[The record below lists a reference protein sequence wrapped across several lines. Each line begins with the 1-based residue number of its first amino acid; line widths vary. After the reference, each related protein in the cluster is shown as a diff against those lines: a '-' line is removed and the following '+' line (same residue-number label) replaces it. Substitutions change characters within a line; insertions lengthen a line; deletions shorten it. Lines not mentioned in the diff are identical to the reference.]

1 MKILWMTW
9 KDRSHPRSGGAEI
22 VNEEIGKRLAR
33 DGHEVVF
40 LVAGFGSAKSE
51 EMRDGFKIIRLG
63 NHYSVYWQAYKYYKK
78 NLQGWAD
85 VVIDELNTMPFFCRF
100 YVKERVFFF
109 PHQLCREIWFY
120 QMPFPVNVIGY
131 LVEPIYLWLL
141 RGYEVITISESTK
154 KDLLRYGFCENR
166 IHIIPEGIEI
176 EPVQDIASI
185 EKYTRPT
192 LLSLGSVRAMKRT
205 AHQIQAFELT
215 KRFLPDLQMKIAG
228 DTSSVYGKKVLKMIS
243 ESPYAKDIQYLG
255 KVNREEKAE
264 LMQKSH
270 LISVTSV
277 KEGWGLIVTEAN
289 SQGTPAVAYDI
300 DGLRD
305 SIEDGKT
312 GNIARQN
319 TPKGLAEAMVKLLM
333 NKEEYAKMRGN
344 AYLSS
349 QKYTFDEAYKH
360 FLSVIQR

>member
-22 VNEEIGKRLAR
+22 VNEEIAKRLAR

-85 VVIDELNTMPFFCRF
+85 VVVDELNTMPFFCRF
-100 YVKERVFFF
+100 YVKEKVFFF

-120 QMPFPVNVIGY
+120 QMPFPLNIIGY
-131 LVEPIYLWLL
+131 LLEPIYLWLL
-141 RGYEVITISESTK
+141 RGYEVITVSESTK
-154 KDLLRYGFCENR
+154 QDLMRYGFQSDH

-176 EPVQDIASI
+176 IPAQDIVNI
-185 EKYTRPT
+185 EKYEVPT
-192 LLSLGSVRAMKRT
+192 VLSLGSIRAMKRT
-205 AHQIQAFELT
+205 KHQIRAFELA
-215 KRFLPDLQMKIAG
+215 KKYLPTLQMKIAG
-228 DTSSVYGKKVLKMIS
+228 DTSSVYGKEVLQMIL
-243 ESPYAKDIQYLG
+243 ESPYSKDIEYRG
-255 KVNREEKAE
+255 KVTKEEKVE
-264 LMQKSH
+264 LMKKSH
-270 LISVTSV
+270 LICVTSV

-289 SQGTPAVAYDI
+289 SQGTPAVTYNV

-305 SIEDGKT
+305 SVVHGKT
-312 GNIARQN
+312 GIIASKN
-319 TPKGLAEAMVKLLM
+319 TPKGLAKAIIALLM
-333 NKEEYAKMRGN
+333 NNEEYAKMRGN

-349 QKYTFDEAYKH
+349 QKYTFEESYKS
-360 FLSVIQR
+360 FLNVIQR